1 MTSVVVLG
9 AGGKMGYRVT
19 KNLAASEYEVRAV
32 DVTEAGQQR
41 IRELGLE
48 PMDQDSAI
56 AGADVV
62 VLAIP
67 DTVIGKVSHALFPK
81 LPAGTIALILDAAAP
96 VGGELPDDCP
106 HLTYIVAHPCHPAV
120 FYPDDADAE
129 ERRDHMGGIAR
140 QAIVCA
146 LMQGPE
152 EHYAV
157 GAAVAKTMWE
167 PVLRVHRVTA
177 DQLAILEP
185 GLSEIVA
192 LSCVDILKQSLEKC
206 VAMGLPREAA
216 FDFLMGHINV
226 ELAMNFGFM
235 PNVPS
240 EGAKLILAWSQP
252 KLFRD
257 DWAKY
262 LEIEQ
267 VREACRVIAR
277 GRM

>member
-19 KNLAASEYEVRAV
+19 KNLARSDYEVRAV
-32 DVTEAGQQR
+32 DVTESGRER
-41 IRELGLE
+41 IRELGLT
-48 PMDQDSAI
+48 PLAQDEAI
-56 AGADVV
+56 KGADAV

-81 LPAGTIALILDAAAP
+81 LPKGIIALILDAAAP
-96 VGGELPDDCP
+96 VGGELPNDCP
-106 HLTYIVAHPCHPAV
+106 HVTYFLAHPCHPAV

-152 EHYAV
+152 EHYAI
-157 GAAVAKTMWE
+157 GEAIAKTMWD
-167 PVLRVHRVTA
+167 PVIRAHRVTA
-177 DQLAILEP
+177 DQLGILEP
-185 GLSEIVA
+185 GLSEIVC
-192 LSCVDILKQSLEKC
+192 LSCIDVLKKSVDKC
-206 VAMGLPREAA
+206 EAMGLAREAA

-252 KLFRD
+252 KIFRD
-257 DWAKY
+257 DWDKY
-262 LEIEQ
+262 LEIEH